1 VATGR
6 FHRDLLGN
14 KFGRLKVIKFVG
26 VDTGGNAKWKC
37 LCKCGNER
45 IVIALSLVKEHGTRS
60 CGCLNLVTQKRHK
73 CQRGHKF
80 TTENTYT
87 APGDT
92 RRTCIACKRIGEK
105 KLQKQ
110 HNQYLREHP
119 ELRLSYENTR
129 RARKTGAG
137 GSFTPEEWLL
147 LCKKYHHKC
156 LRCSKRRKLTAD
168 HIVPVSKGGTS
179 YIANIQPLCKPCNS
193 WKHTKFIDFRRKEIK
208 SWH

>member
-1 VATGR
+1 MGR
-6 FHRDLLGN
+6 FHTNLLG
-14 KFGRLKVIKFVG
+14 KVFGKLTVVAFDSI
-26 VDTGGNAKWKC
+26 DSGGNAKW
-37 LCKCGNER
+37 LCQCECGVDCIKWLSDLRGSSKREGTSSCVSCAQTKER
-45 IVIALSLVKEHGTRS
+45 CK
-60 CGCLNLVTQKRHK
+60 
-73 CQRGHKF
+73 RGHEF
-80 TTENTYT
+80 TPENTYIPT
-87 APGDT
+87 DGT
-92 RRTCIACKRIGEK
+92 RRTCRTCKRVGDK

-110 HNQYLREHP
+110 HNQYLRDNP
-119 ELRLSYENTR
+119 EKRRAYQNTR
-129 RARKTGAG
+129 RSKQMGAG

-208 SWH
+208 SCH